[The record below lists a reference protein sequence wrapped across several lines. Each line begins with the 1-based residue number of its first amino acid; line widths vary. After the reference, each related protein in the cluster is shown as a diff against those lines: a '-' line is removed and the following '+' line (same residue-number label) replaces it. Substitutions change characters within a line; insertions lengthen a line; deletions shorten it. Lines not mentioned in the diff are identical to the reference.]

1 MFSVSA
7 CDEFES
13 WYEALP
19 EAEAELVSSAIDVLA
34 ELGPALGPPRSSE
47 LLLWFDGVPPRQSL
61 AELDDFHG
69 FLKIAAIG
77 QPPHTLQLATQSR
90 SYWELLSWK
99 RRSLSLFDSER
110 FRSRVALLEPKA
122 AASTLRGVEQVRQ
135 ALSRAKQQLVLTG
148 NILEPSLQGIDET
161 IDAILSAAGLRL
173 TDPDLHDAGL
183 RELRVELVDRL
194 CRVIYGI
201 DPGKKRVLLMVGE
214 PLDRAYYGDA
224 VRVAERR
231 WADYL
236 ASEYLTLLEAER

>member
-7 CDEFES
+7 CEEFES

-61 AELDDFHG
+61 DELDDFQG
-69 FLKIAAIG
+69 FLKMAAIG
-77 QPPHTLQLATQSR
+77 QPLDIRRLRAQSGH
-90 SYWELLSWK
+90 YWELLGWK

-110 FRSRVALLEPKA
+110 FRSRLAVLEPKA
-122 AASTLRGVEQVRQ
+122 AASALRGVEQVRQ
-135 ALSRAKQQLVLTG
+135 ALGRAKLQLVLMG
-148 NILEPSLQGIDET
+148 KILEPSLQGIDEA
-161 IDAILSAAGLRL
+161 IDGILCAAGLRL
-173 TDPDLHDAGL
+173 SDPDLHDAGL
-183 RELRVELVDRL
+183 RELRVELVQRL

-231 WADYL
+231 WGDYL